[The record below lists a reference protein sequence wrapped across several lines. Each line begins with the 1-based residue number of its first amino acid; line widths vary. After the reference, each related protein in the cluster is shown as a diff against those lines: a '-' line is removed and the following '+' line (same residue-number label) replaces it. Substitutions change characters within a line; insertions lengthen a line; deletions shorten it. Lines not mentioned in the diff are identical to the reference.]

1 MHTLIAVFEVP
12 LLMEPGVPD
21 AQSLSGWGSVTY
33 PPLAMQDTFK
43 QRVASGRT
51 ISSGGLLF
59 TFISVHESQ

>member
-1 MHTLIAVFEVP
+1 MS

-21 AQSLSGWGSVTY
+21 SQSFSGWGSVAY

-43 QRVASGRT
+43 HRVALGLT

-59 TFISVHESQ
+59 TFVSVHESQ